1 MQSLLDI
8 ADQDYERDGC
18 AGPVRVLTKEAATG
32 VLDHLNAVRDQDVAA
47 VKHPWIYKS
56 YLLFTW
62 MNELVRNPVILD
74 AVTPIVGPDIMVMS
88 ADIWRKDPGETRHIS
103 FHQDAGYWSLD
114 PLDITTAWVALTP
127 ATIENGCMA
136 FALGTHK
143 LRLVEHDNTYAP
155 DNMLSHGQT
164 ARINIESCTRIAA
177 VLQPGEMS
185 MHHALLAHG
194 SGPNTT
200 DQPRVGI
207 CIRYLPG
214 RIRQTDGPPLSA
226 MLVRGQHHGNLT
238 LEDPPA
244 ADLSPEA
251 IAQHTQL
258 LEPHAATRYV
268 NF

>member
-1 MQSLLDI
+1 MQSLSDI
-8 ADQDYERDGC
+8 TDQDYGRDGC
-18 AGPVRVLTKEAATG
+18 TGPVRVLSEAAAAE
-32 VLDHLNAVRDQDVAA
+32 VLVQLDNVREEDVAP
-47 VKHPWIYKS
+47 VKHPWFYKS

-62 MNELVRNPVILD
+62 MNQLVRNPAILD
-74 AVTPIVGPDIMVMS
+74 AVAPIVGPDLMVMS
-88 ADIWRKDPGETRHIS
+88 ADIWRKNPGETRHIS

-127 ATIENGCMA
+127 ATVENGCMT

-164 ARINIESCTRIAA
+164 ARIDVENRDQVAV
-177 VLQPGEMS
+177 VLQPGEIS

-200 DQPRVGI
+200 HQPRVGI

-214 RIRQTDGPPLSA
+214 RIRHTSGPPLSA
-226 MLVRGQHHGNLT
+226 MLVRGQHHGNLM
-238 LEDPPA
+238 LEDPPT

-251 IAQHTQL
+251 IAQHTRL